1 MSDIRAPDR
10 RINITKTDATEHKTN
25 GRRTAN
31 DVLIT
36 SFRAGVLAVLV
47 LAGTAAA

>member
-1 MSDIRAPDR
+1 M
-10 RINITKTDATEHKTN
+10 KTDATEHKTN
-25 GRRTAN
+25 GRKTTN

-47 LAGTAAA
+47 LACAEVTAGR